1 MLSGLLRGACQRQG
15 ARAAPVARRCLV
27 RGLASSSGSDSTGL
41 QRLDSFVGV
50 SRGAKGKRTA
60 EDAVNNILYNT
71 PAVKEKPKKHIM
83 SVLVDDSPGVLSKI
97 SGLMSARGFNID
109 SLTVSSTDVKEL
121 SRVTIAVKGPDTQ
134 IEQAVR
140 QLEDLVDVWAVL
152 DYRNKNIIERELAII
167 KVSCIPPPA
176 TDDGRVV
183 ATAAH
188 NYDEMMASHF
198 HRQAILDVAKMFEGK
213 VIDIGSESI
222 IIEVVSWSRRVD
234 ALFRMLEPYGIVEG
248 ARSGIIAM
256 SRSTVAGEDDGEE
269 NRTVVDLADLPPS

>member
-1 MLSGLLRGACQRQG
+1 MSS
-15 ARAAPVARRCLV
+15 AASA
-27 RGLASSSGSDSTGL
+27 GGDGSGSSKL

-50 SRGAKGKRTA
+50 SRGSKGGKRTA

-71 PAVKEKPKKHIM
+71 PAVKEKVKKHIM

-109 SLTVSSTDVKEL
+109 SLTVSSTDVQEL

-152 DYRNKNIIERELAII
+152 DYRNQNIIERELAIV
-167 KVSCIPPPA
+167 KVSCVPPPA
-176 TDDGRVV
+176 SDEGRFP
-183 ATAAH
+183 ASNAA

-198 HRQAILDVAKMFEGK
+198 HRQAILDIAKMFEGK
-213 VIDIGSESI
+213 IIDIGSECVI
-222 IIEVVSWSRRVD
+222 VEVVSWSRRVD
-234 ALFRMLEPYGIVEG
+234 ALFRMLEPYGIIEG

-256 SRSTVAGEDDGEE
+256 SRSTVAGEEDADDT
-269 NRTVVDLADLPPS
+269 RSVVDLADLPPS